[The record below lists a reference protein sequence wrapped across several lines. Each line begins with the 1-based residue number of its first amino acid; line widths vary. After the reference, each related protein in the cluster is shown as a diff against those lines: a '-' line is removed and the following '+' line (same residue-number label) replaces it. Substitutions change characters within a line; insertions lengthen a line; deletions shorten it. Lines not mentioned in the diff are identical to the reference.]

1 MSNVHRRQV
10 FRFCRFVLYFMP
22 QQHIPAFNRSNE
34 CFRMRGLSKWKVFRD
49 VGYNM
54 QFVSTWQSANYF
66 YF

>member
-1 MSNVHRRQV
+1 
-10 FRFCRFVLYFMP
+10 MP